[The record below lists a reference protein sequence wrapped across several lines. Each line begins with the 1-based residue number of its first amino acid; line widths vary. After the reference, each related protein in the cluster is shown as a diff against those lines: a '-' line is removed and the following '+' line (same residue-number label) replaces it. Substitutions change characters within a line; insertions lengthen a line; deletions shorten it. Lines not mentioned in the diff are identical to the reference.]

1 MDFKGGNSLCL
12 LQIGLFTCIEERHV
26 SLQRKTFMKE
36 AAASSILFSRENT
49 VSFCQEYFLQIKF
62 SRWKRLILLQIQ
74 QFSLVEETHV
84 SL

>member
-1 MDFKGGNSLCL
+1 
-12 LQIGLFTCIEERHV
+12 
-26 SLQRKTFMKE
+26 MKE